1 METKDK
7 EYVKFNYSDI
17 VFSYYF
23 SDECMCTKMVREHF
37 LCYVYSGEYILEE
50 GKERWRTIIRPGESV
65 FVRRDNQVNMYKQ
78 PKGDEPFMGIF
89 MMFKRPTLHYLYR
102 KLENKEFSKE
112 EVKHKKSVIK
122 LPQSPDI
129 SSLFQSMTPYFNSS
143 IKPSDEIMTLKLMEG
158 IYALLNIDKRFYP
171 ALFDFTEPWKIDIM
185 DYLNK
190 NYMYDLS
197 IDDIATF
204 TGRSLS
210 TFKRDFKKISNL
222 SPEKWLTRRR
232 LQAAYEK
239 LQRRDTTVSE
249 VYLEVGFKNLSHFS
263 TAFKK
268 EFGTS
273 PSTI

>member
-37 LCYVYSGEYILEE
+37 LCYVYSGEYVLEE
-50 GKERWRTIIRPGESV
+50 GKDKRRTIIRPGESV
-65 FVRRDNQVNMYKQ
+65 FVRRDNEVNMYKQ
-78 PKGDEPFMGIF
+78 PKEDEPFMGIF
-89 MMFKRPTLHYLYR
+89 MMFKRPTLHDLYR
-102 KLENKEFSKE
+102 RLENKELPKE
-112 EVKHKKSVIK
+112 EVKHEKSVIK

-158 IYALLNIDKRFYP
+158 IYALLNIDKRFYS

-210 TFKRDFKKISNL
+210 TFKRDFKKISTL
-222 SPEKWLTRRR
+222 SPEKWLTQRR

-239 LQRRDTTVSE
+239 LQRRDAIVSE

-268 EFGTS
+268 EFGVS
-273 PSTI
+273 PSSI